1 MCKQSGEVEEGIEG
15 KAENVLLSFG
25 FGDSHPLILSPRSF
39 FFFWTQGSSALD
51 KSDLLY
57 LCPPFTW

>member
-39 FFFWTQGSSALD
+39 FFFFGPRDPAH
-51 KSDLLY
+51 
-57 LCPPFTW
+57 